1 MKNILVIL
9 FLFAVTITAQEF
21 KVTLLPDGK
30 VMIMPNLPDKHNG
43 TFTYFVLNNETQSVD
58 NMFYD
63 HTKAIMYSQKNNGR
77 ILITANIY

>member
-1 MKNILVIL
+1 MKNILIIL
-9 FLFAVTITAQEF
+9 FLFTSIITAQEF

>member
-1 MKNILVIL
+1 MKNILITL
-9 FLFAVTITAQEF
+9 LLFANTITAQEF

-30 VMIMPNLPDKHNG
+30 VMIMPNLTDKHNG

>member
-30 VMIMPNLPDKHNG
+30 VMIVPNLPDKHNG
-43 TFTYFVLNNETQSVD
+43 TFTYFILNNETQSVD
-58 NMFYD
+58 DMFYD

>member
-1 MKNILVIL
+1 MKNILITL
-9 FLFAVTITAQEF
+9 FLFVNTITAQEF

>member
-1 MKNILVIL
+1 MKNILITL
-9 FLFAVTITAQEF
+9 LLFANTITAQEF